1 MSSAASPNRRT
12 ARVLMYTAYFDP
24 EYSGAALQ
32 ALTLA
37 RELRQRG
44 YYVEFVTNR
53 WPGLAETGEV
63 EGFFVRRLE
72 PGRWRKHREFRLWF
86 NLSRYVWQRRRDFDI
101 VHSHGAYYTHAF
113 IGPLSRLAGLKSL
126 VKASLANDD
135 LLDLNLPLIG
145 YLHRIMLRRID
156 AYVGIS
162 EDLVEEFRTGGLSP
176 DKIHHIPNG
185 VDTGLFH
192 PCSRDQRMALRE
204 KLGLPADQS
213 IALYV
218 GVLDPRKN
226 IEWLAEQW
234 VKHRAFGSN
243 GLLLAVGPQSREDA
257 DGSLRGRLTALG
269 DSHPGLFA
277 LREFS
282 TDILSYYQ
290 SADALILPSLKEGLP
305 NVVLEAMACGLPCV
319 AACASGSRELIR
331 KGETGFTYAH
341 GDVTEMGGVLRRCLS
356 AEGVR
361 LGEKARE
368 VAQTHYS
375 IQAIA
380 DRYEALYEQL
390 LS

>member
-1 MSSAASPNRRT
+1 
-12 ARVLMYTAYFDP
+12 MYTAYFDP

-44 YYVEFVTNR
+44 HHVEFVTNR
-53 WPGLAETGEV
+53 WPGLQETGEV
-63 EGFFVRRLE
+63 EGFSVHRLE

-86 NLSRYVWQRRRDFDI
+86 NLSRYVWRRRHDFDI
-101 VHSHGAYYTHAF
+101 LHSHGAYYTHAF
-113 IGPLSRLAGLKSL
+113 IGPLSRVAGLKSL

-145 YLHRIMLRRID
+145 YLHRQMLRRID
-156 AYVGIS
+156 AYVAIS
-162 EDLVEEFRTGGLSP
+162 QDLAQEFRAGGMNP
-176 DKIHHIPNG
+176 DKIHPIHNG
-185 VDTGLFH
+185 VDTHLFH
-192 PCSRDQRMALRE
+192 PCPPAQRSDLRN
-204 KLGLPADQS
+204 KLGLPVNQP

-218 GVLDPRKN
+218 GVLDQRKN

-243 GLLLAVGPQSREDA
+243 GLLVAVGPQSREDTNGA
-257 DGSLRGRLTALG
+257 LRGHLAALG
-269 DSHPGLFA
+269 QSHPELFA
-277 LREFS
+277 LRDFS
-282 TDILSYYQ
+282 ADIGLYYQ

-319 AACASGSRELIR
+319 AARASGSRELIR
-331 KGETGFTYAH
+331 EGETGYTYAH
-341 GDVTEMGGVLRRCLS
+341 GNVEEMGEAVRRSLS
-356 AEGVR
+356 PEGVR

-368 VAQTHYS
+368 MARAHYS

-380 DRYEALYEQL
+380 DHYEALYQQL
-390 LS
+390 LTQTR